1 MATIAIRTER
11 FEELLRERGI
21 DSNTNAG
28 TLIGI
33 NHSVISRL
41 RTGEAQPGTKFIANA
56 LRTFAV
62 PFDELFEIDD
72 EESAA

>member
-21 DSNTNAG
+21 DSNTNAAA
-28 TLIGI
+28 LIGI

-41 RTGEAQPGTKFIANA
+41 RTGDAKPGTKFIANA
-56 LRTFAV
+56 LITFAV
-62 PFDELFEIDD
+62 AFDELFAIDED
-72 EESAA
+72 AP